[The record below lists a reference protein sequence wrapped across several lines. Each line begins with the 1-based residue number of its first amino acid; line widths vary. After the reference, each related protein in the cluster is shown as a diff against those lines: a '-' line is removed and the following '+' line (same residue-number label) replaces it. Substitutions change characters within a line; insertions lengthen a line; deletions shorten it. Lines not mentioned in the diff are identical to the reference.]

1 MPDAPRLR
9 IAREGAVAV
18 LWIENPPRN
27 LLRGPGHGRMVAP
40 LAEGR
45 AGRDEPRPRR
55 VLGARAPHEADGCR
69 HQRGGPRCGRGTR
82 ARVRPA
88 HRRREC
94 DLLAPGGGPRMDAES
109 RCDRE
114 ALEDRRPLEG
124 ARNPSE
130 RKRGE
135 STRCPSTGNRQ
146 PSRLSRRRVRPGK
159 GPGDHVRLEAS
170 LGGEGDQARADGGRR
185 EALPQPLPPG
195 VATRDPALVDRRA
208 QSRDGA
214 APRETVL
221 STRRGPRIQPC
232 RKIVSFAPQRF
243 SSMSTPTSV
252 ATNDPFLRRAAF
264 RILRRSSSSA
274 KASSDR
280 KNPKSISTRE
290 LTRTAP
296 TSREPL
302 SRTRPTIEV
311 RRPRTRFR
319 KPKQTTRPSAH
330 SPARTFVYE
339 SRGSRP

>member
-1 MPDAPRLR
+1 MDLPRGREMIIRRWSPSRPDARPGPLADRARRGRRGAVDRQSPAQPAEPLDGRRPRRAGRGPGEGRLR
-9 IAREGAVAV
+9 SCRG
-18 LWIENPPRN
+18 PRGSGTCK

-40 LAEGR
+40 LPEGR
-45 AGRDEPRPRR
+45 TGRDEPGPRR
-55 VLGARAPHEADGCR
+55 VLGA
-69 HQRGGPRCGRGTR
+69 
-82 ARVRPA
+82 
-88 HRRREC
+88 
-94 DLLAPGGGPRMDAES
+94 
-109 RCDRE
+109 
-114 ALEDRRPLEG
+114 
-124 ARNPSE
+124 
-130 RKRGE
+130 
-135 STRCPSTGNRQ
+135 
-146 PSRLSRRRVRPGK
+146 RPGK
-159 GPGDHVRLEAS
+159 GPGDHVRLEAA

-214 APRETVL
+214 APREKVL
-221 STRRGPRIQPC
+221 STGRGPRIQPC
-232 RKIVSFAPQRF
+232 RKIVSLDPQRF
-243 SSMSTPTSV
+243 NSMSTPTSV
-252 ATNDPFLRRAAF
+252 ATNDPFLKRAAF

-274 KASSDR
+274 NASSDR